1 MKDGVHLS
9 SNVAQTFSEILG
21 ASLRHVVNKNDVK
34 GGNFHQVYTT
44 ENAID
49 RLLNE
54 HDDLIESVSP
64 LPDVLKIKEE
74 LRAKVRPHRERN
86 GDEMFECDMEVFLA
100 DGVKNADITAEDLSA
115 ETGLDFTAETYEFLV
130 SHAELKLGEMES
142 IANIISKDPRVAF
155 VTVRPQMQLW
165 NHFGAMVLQ
174 GGGPVDAQDTT
185 ETFAF
190 HDVGINGET
199 QVVGVA
205 DSGLDYGSCFFQDQS
220 SPIST
225 LAQGTEFEDLSQ
237 RKILQY
243 IAFADGKLTLQSS
256 LILVSLSLSPLR
268 STHHDTLK

>member
-243 IAFADGKLTLQSS
+243 IAFADGKLTLC
-256 LILVSLSLSPLR
+256 LTLSLSSPLH
-268 STHHDTLK
+268 SS